1 VFGMGFSNLIAFFI
15 MLTTAATLFPAGI
28 HNIQTSAQAAAA
40 LRPIAGDFAFILF
53 ALGILGTG
61 LLAIPVLAGLA
72 AYAVAELMKKPASLK
87 LTVWSAKHFYGV
99 IVIATLIGVG
109 LDFTGIDPIK
119 ALIWSAVING
129 IVAVPLMIVV
139 MHMSSLHTIMGDF
152 TVKGKTRVLGWSAT
166 ALMTVTAIIL
176 GLVSLF

>member
-1 VFGMGFSNLIAFFI
+1 M
-15 MLTTAATLFPAGI
+15 
-28 HNIQTSAQAAAA
+28 
-40 LRPIAGDFAFILF
+40 
-53 ALGILGTG
+53 
-61 LLAIPVLAGLA
+61 
-72 AYAVAELMKKPASLK
+72 
-87 LTVWSAKHFYGV
+87 

-129 IVAVPLMIVV
+129 IVAVPLMIAV
-139 MHMSSLHTIMGDF
+139 MHMSSLQTIMGDF